1 MPKKVRSLWELVA
14 ENKTKQAFDQI
25 AGDLKQTD
33 RGFQGLAL
41 SAGVIKTV
49 VAGAVGFL
57 AHQAFASA
65 DATAKLA
72 LKLNSTTEALSQLD
86 YVAERSGVSNETVA
100 NALRDMGKNASL
112 AAAGQ
117 GEAKNAL
124 QALGI
129 SAERFKQLR
138 AEDQLLVMAQA
149 LQGVQDPADKSRLA
163 MQVMGEA
170 GGEMIKIMA
179 GGPEP
184 IRQLMRQADSLGLT
198 LDTKTG
204 KAAERV
210 ADSLTN
216 LTAHSRAAQI
226 AFVRYLGPSVAAV
239 AEAIGAA
246 LPKAIF
252 YAGKGLAW
260 LRAEAV
266 GFAAAAIDRFAYV
279 YDLLSLLPG
288 SLGDTYEAASI
299 RARNLAAGI
308 ADLGATYRAEFEGMT
323 FSTEGFKAAVGDG
336 ADIAAVYDETLKG
349 LAARQKQ
356 EAAAAKDAAAA
367 AKAAA
372 AERAAAEKEAAAA
385 REAIERRIA
394 GIYEAT
400 RTPLERYTAQV
411 RELIALRAHGLDKD
425 TFVRAIQQAQEGLEN
440 LSAKTEETSEEM
452 SEFGKQAAANLQ
464 THFADFLFDPFA
476 GGLKGMLSGFEAT
489 LRRMAAEAA
498 ATQLFESLGGEG
510 GVAGVIG
517 GIAAAFGFRQH
528 GGPVA
533 AGMPYWVGEGGRRE
547 LFVPDRAGRVV
558 PEGRG
563 LVTVNNNISVAA
575 GPGGTIDRR
584 SLAQLQAA
592 VGEATARAL
601 ARNR

>member
-1 MPKKVRSLWELVA
+1 MPRKVRSLWELVA
-14 ENKTKQAFDQI
+14 ENKTKQAFEQI
-25 AGDLKQTD
+25 SGDLKQTD
-33 RGFQGLAL
+33 RGFKGLAL

-49 VAGAVGFL
+49 VGGALGFL
-57 AHQAFASA
+57 AHQAFKSA
-65 DATAKLA
+65 DETAKLA
-72 LKLNSTTEALSQLD
+72 TKLGTTTEALSQLG
-86 YVAERSGVSNETVA
+86 YVAERSGVSSETVA
-100 NALRDMGKNASL
+100 NALRDMGKNAAD
-112 AAAGQ
+112 AARGQ
-117 GEAKNAL
+117 GGAVTAL
-124 QALGI
+124 QQLGI
-129 SAERFKQLR
+129 SAERFKRLQP
-138 AEDQLLVMAQA
+138 ADQLLVMAQA
-149 LQGVQDPADKSRLA
+149 LQSIPDPADRSSFA
-163 MQVMGEA
+163 MQVMGDA
-170 GGEMIKIMA
+170 GSDMLKIMA
-179 GGPEP
+179 GGPGP
-184 IRQLMRQADSLGLT
+184 IRDLMRQADSLGLT
-198 LDTKTG
+198 LDTKTA
-204 KAAERV
+204 KAAERTQD
-210 ADSLTN
+210 ALTN
-216 LTAHSRAAQI
+216 LTAAGRATQI
-226 AFVRYLGPSVAAV
+226 AFVRYLGPSVASV
-239 AEAIGAA
+239 AEAIGNT
-246 LPKAIF
+246 LPQAIF
-252 YAGKGLAW
+252 HAGK
-260 LRAEAV
+260 
-266 GFAAAAIDRFAYV
+266 
-279 YDLLSLLPG
+279 SLLG
-288 SLGDTYEAASI
+288 LRKWAVEV
-299 RARNLAAGI
+299 AAGTQQTTSRFG
-308 ADLGATYRAEFEGMT
+308 DLGAHIRRVFEFFEGDSEAAARRKANLADLASVYEGEYKRME
-323 FSTEGFKAAVGDG
+323 FSTVDFNAAVGDG

-411 RELIALRAHGLDKD
+411 RELIALRAHGLDQD
-425 TFVRAIQQAQEGLEN
+425 TFVRAILQAQEGLEN
-440 LSAKTEETSEEM
+440 LSAKTEETTEEM
-452 SEFGKQAAANLQ
+452 SEFGKQAAGNLQ

-498 ATQLFESLGGEG
+498 ATQLFESLGGQG

-563 LVTVNNNISVAA
+563 MLTVNNTISVAA
-575 GPGGTIDRR
+575 GPGGSIDRR